1 MEAEQKSYH
10 ILRLEASN
18 IKGIKAVIIEP
29 KPGVALIEG
38 KNGQGKTSALD
49 AIERALRGGKLSP
62 NKPIREG
69 EEKGE
74 ITIELGDHLAG
85 KVDFTVRRTFTD
97 KGSYLKVVN
106 PDGFEIKQAQ
116 SMLDQLC
123 GAMAFDPMEFTRMPA
138 KQRSETLKQ
147 IAGLDFSEIESNY
160 NKTFTERTVL
170 NRQVKELEAQLKD
183 YADVQPVEIP
193 DISEI
198 QAKKKEAEENNSNI
212 RDLKST
218 IARQEQSLESL
229 VNERNAVLE
238 EIKKLEKKL
247 EENDLRIYKANTTIK
262 GNEEKLKT
270 MSIVDTS
277 DFDNQIA
284 EYGTLV
290 NKAQV
295 YDRKVQ
301 IEKEYS
307 KKKGNAEQMTS
318 NLEGLLKEKE
328 KQLEEANLPV
338 PGLDFKNGDVSFNG
352 IEFEQINTA
361 EKIKISMCM
370 AMALNPRL
378 KVVRIMNGSLI
389 DSDGMDEIK
398 KIAQEKGFDIWIEK
412 VSNRKTSENSFLI
425 SEGELHE

>member
-1 MEAEQKSYH
+1 
-10 ILRLEASN
+10 
-18 IKGIKAVIIEP
+18 
-29 KPGVALIEG
+29 
-38 KNGQGKTSALD
+38 
-49 AIERALRGGKLSP
+49 
-62 NKPIREG
+62 
-69 EEKGE
+69 
-74 ITIELGDHLAG
+74 
-85 KVDFTVRRTFTD
+85 
-97 KGSYLKVVN
+97 
-106 PDGFEIKQAQ
+106 
-116 SMLDQLC
+116 
-123 GAMAFDPMEFTRMPA
+123 
-138 KQRSETLKQ
+138 
-147 IAGLDFSEIESNY
+147 
-160 NKTFTERTVL
+160 KTFTERTVL